1 MKNRHIIYLHGVNG
15 ENSKKGMLINAITP
29 KQTPHSPK
37 VTLQNIERDF
47 LTDNTII
54 VGSSRGGLL
63 ALFLSLKH
71 HLPLIVINPAIE
83 QSSIN
88 KVIYGENCDNELTQI
103 SLYVKENIHNL
114 RYDTML
120 ILSKNDEIIDYRNA
134 NKLINC
140 ESKIFI
146 NEIHRIANF
155 ELLVPLINYKITKFI
170 NKR

>member
-15 ENSKKGMLINAITP
+15 ENSKKGTLINAITP
-29 KQTPHSPK
+29 MQTPHSPK
-37 VTLQNIERDF
+37 ATLQNIERDI

-71 HLPLIVINPAIE
+71 QLPLIAINPAIE
-83 QSSIN
+83 QSAIN
-88 KVIYGENCDNELTQI
+88 KAIYGENCDNELVEI
-103 SLYVKENIHNL
+103 SYFVKENIHNL

-140 ESKIFI
+140 DQKVFI
-146 NEIHRIANF
+146 NESHRIANF
-155 ELLVPLINYKITKFI
+155 ELLVPLINYKITKFL
-170 NKR
+170 K

>member
-1 MKNRHIIYLHGVNG
+1 MKNKHIIYLHGVNG
-15 ENSKKGMLINAITP
+15 EKSKKGMLINAITP

-37 VTLQNIERDF
+37 LTLQNIEGDF

-63 ALFLSLKH
+63 ALLLSIKH
-71 HLPLIVINPAIE
+71 QLPLIAINPAIE
-83 QSSIN
+83 QSAIN
-88 KVIYGENCDNELTQI
+88 KAIYGDNCDNELAEI
-103 SLYVKENIHNL
+103 SIYVKENIHKL

-140 ESKIFI
+140 EHKVFI
-146 NEIHRIANF
+146 NESHRIANF
-155 ELLVPLINYKITKFI
+155 EHLVPLINYKITNFLK
-170 NKR
+170 